1 MTNSKFAFNFMLIG
15 LFMSILD
22 IQIVASSI
30 ASIQAYFSATADEVA
45 WIQTAYLMAEVI
57 SIAMCSWY
65 IKIFST
71 RYTFSAACLI
81 FTIASALCATSVTLN
96 QIIFFRIIQGA
107 AGGILIPTVFSMIF
121 TITKDNKSKTLEM
134 TKAGLIA
141 TIAPTIGPTLGGWI
155 TENYSWHW
163 LFLINITPGLLVS
176 YVVYKY
182 LDIDKPQLHK
192 LKEFD
197 LLGFIFLIGFL
208 GPLEYILKEG
218 PKNDWFES
226 NKIIYLTI
234 FCSFNLVSLLWWE
247 IKKKRPLIVFNVFR
261 NQNFAVSCF
270 LSFSI
275 GVALYGVVYLY
286 PVMLNSVR
294 NYNSFQIGTIMCI
307 MGAVQFISGPIANL
321 VSLKLDLRVMTAI
334 GMIAFGIGLL
344 TNSFMTTQVSFN
356 ELFWPQVIRGS
367 FMMFCFLPITRLTFS
382 TLSQQQTNDASG
394 LYNLMRNLGGAIGI
408 AVIGN
413 VMRIRLAHHKYLLS
427 SNYSILK
434 NSTINT
440 IVGSDSDMN
449 VLALA
454 SKLIHNEASIRAFN
468 DIFFALGIYMCL
480 CSTLVVFFKRTT
492 QITSSSK
499 TLQ

>member
-30 ASIQAYFSATADEVA
+30 ASIQAYFSATADEIA

-57 SIAMCSWY
+57 SIAMCSWFT
-65 IKIFST
+65 KTFST
-71 RYTFSAACLI
+71 RYTFSTACLI

-107 AGGILIPTVFSMIF
+107 AGGILIPTVFSMIV
-121 TITKDNKSKTLEM
+121 TISKDNKTRTLET

-163 LFLINITPGLLVS
+163 LFLINITPGLIVS

-182 LDIDKPQLHK
+182 LDIDNPQLK
-192 LKEFD
+192 RLKNFD
-197 LLGFIFLIGFL
+197 FMGLIFLVGFL

-218 PKNDWFES
+218 PKNDWFDSE
-226 NKIIYLTI
+226 KIIFLSV
-234 FCSFNLVSLLWWE
+234 FCSFSLVSLLYWE
-247 IKKKRPLIVFNVFR
+247 IKKKNPLVTFSVFQNR
-261 NQNFAVSCF
+261 NFAVSCF

-286 PVMLNSVR
+286 PIMLSSVR
-294 NYNSFQIGTIMCI
+294 GYNSFQIGTIMCI
-307 MGAVQFISGPIANL
+307 MGSVQFISGPITNL
-321 VSLKLDLRVMTAI
+321 ISLKLDLRAMTAI
-334 GMIAFGIGLL
+334 GMIAFGFGLL

-356 ELFWPQVIRGS
+356 ELFWPQVIRGG

-382 TLSQQQTNDASG
+382 TLTPQQTTDASG

-408 AVIGN
+408 AVISN
-413 VMRIRLAHHKYLLS
+413 VMRTRIAHHKYLLS
-427 SNYSILK
+427 SNYDILRNSIDNQLA
-434 NSTINT
+434 
-440 IVGSDSDMN
+440 GPDSETN

-454 SKLIHNEASIRAFN
+454 AKLISNEASIRSFN

-480 CSTLVVFFKRTT
+480 CSVLVLFFQRPREDF
-492 QITSSSK
+492 
-499 TLQ
+499 